1 MSFLVVGNYRTKW
14 KTGFRKVAMVNL
26 RDSDLKKKKSK
37 LQKYPFINLMLKNIK
52 INIYTIG
59 KNALRSETTL
69 TQPYSSSGTAV

>member
-1 MSFLVVGNYRTKW
+1 M
-14 KTGFRKVAMVNL
+14 
-26 RDSDLKKKKSK
+26 